1 MNETKGGLSVIT
13 KVWVGLSIAVN
24 LLLVF
29 TKSSDVFGGSENGLK
44 VLVEMEAI
52 TGTQKLFYTIW
63 YLMLIA
69 SAVFLILLFLKK
81 KIGFFGYLGA
91 TVVKIIFAFMAGSYS
106 LLGVSDRLVPMLLV
120 IASIIGL
127 VLMFVFVKV
136 LNSGSDFESLS

>member
-24 LLLVF
+24 VLLVF
-29 TKSSDVFGGSENGLK
+29 TKSSDVFGGSENGLE

-63 YLMLIA
+63 YLMLIV

-91 TVVKIIFAFMAGSYS
+91 TLVKIVFAFMAGSYS

-120 IASIIGL
+120 IISVVGL
-127 VLMFVFVKV
+127 VLTFVFVKV